1 MKLVLRKRFVEL
13 KSPVIMGIL
22 NVTPDSFSDGG
33 RYLKI
38 NDALKHIA
46 KMVRDG
52 ADIIDIGGESTRPRA
67 KLVTTEEEI
76 DRIVPII
83 EKVKKEFEILVSIDT
98 YKDRL
103 AKVAVQEA
111 DVDMVNDIS
120 GLRFS
125 ENMASTI
132 ASLDVPV
139 VVMHMQG
146 SPENMQKNP
155 YYSDVVREIKQYFSE
170 RIEYAMSKGIRKD
183 KLIIDPGI
191 GFGKRF
197 EDNIEI
203 IKHLNEF
210 NDFECPLL
218 IGLSRKSFLGTITG
232 EKIPR
237 KREIETVA
245 AHIISILNGASI
257 VRVHNVKNMVKVIK
271 ILQHLVEVS

>member
-98 YKDRL
+98 YKDRV

-197 EDNIEI
+197 EDNLEI

>member
-98 YKDRL
+98 YKDRV

-155 YYSDVVREIKQYFSE
+155 YYSDVVGEIKQYFSE

-197 EDNIEI
+197 EDNLEI